1 MRLRATHLPAAALVV
16 LLLVCLV
23 ALSACGGGSS
33 ANGTTSTAAGGTG
46 STATTGAPSGTVVT
60 GSPSS
65 SDAQGKAFTLDELAA
80 FNGQNGTA
88 AYVAVDGVVYDVSN
102 SSFWNGGTH
111 SSCNLGAMAGQD
123 LSELIKQAPARMR
136 SDLQRMPVVGSLAK

>member
-1 MRLRATHLPAAALVV
+1 MRLRAIHLSAAVLVV
-16 LLLVCLV
+16 VLLVCLV

-33 ANGTTSTAAGGTG
+33 ASGATSTAASGTG
-46 STATTGAPSGTVVT
+46 STATTGASSGTVVT

-65 SDAQGKAFTLDELAA
+65 SDAQGKSFTLDELAT
-80 FNGQNGTA
+80 FNGQNGTP

-102 SSFWNGGTH
+102 SSFWKDGTH
-111 SSCNLGAMAGQD
+111 SSCNLGAMAGKD
-123 LSELIKQAPARMR
+123 LSELITQAPARMR

>member
-1 MRLRATHLPAAALVV
+1 MRHRAIHLSAAVPAVLALAV
-16 LLLVCLV
+16 LTVCLL
-23 ALSACGGGSS
+23 ALGAC
-33 ANGTTSTAAGGTG
+33 GTG
-46 STATTGAPSGTVVT
+46 STATTGASSSTVVT

-65 SDAQGKAFTLDELAA
+65 SDAQGTSFTLDELAT
-80 FNGQNGTA
+80 FNGQNGTP

-102 SSFWNGGTH
+102 SAFWKEGTH

-136 SDLQRMPVVGSLAK
+136 SDLQRMPVVGSLAE